1 MSFIEILLI
10 AFGVSVDAFS
20 VAVGGSF
27 CDRTGKVLRNALRA
41 ALYFGGFQFLMPLA
55 GFLASGMIAGFVSSY
70 GRWIGFLLLLFVGG
84 KMMFD
89 GIQKFRHPDEIE
101 CTVYDFFG
109 WKALLIPAVATSI
122 DAFAIGAGLAFA
134 GVSPWI
140 PCAAMGI
147 VTAIISLCG
156 VFSGH
161 RLARLAQSSQ
171 TCRKFLPEWLL
182 LFLAGLAIALIGV
195 RILLF

>member
-10 AFGVSVDAFS
+10 ALGVSVDAFS
-20 VAVGGSF
+20 VAVSGSF
-27 CDRTGKVLRNALRA
+27 CDRTGRVLRNASRA

-55 GFLASGMIAGFVSSY
+55 GFAASGMIAVFVSSY

-89 GIQKFRHPDEIE
+89 GVEKFRHPEEIE

-109 WKALLIPAVATSI
+109 LKALVMPAVATSI
-122 DAFAIGAGLAFA
+122 DAFAIGAGLAFS
-134 GVSPWI
+134 GVSPWL
-140 PCAAMGI
+140 PCTAMGV

-161 RLARLAQSSQ
+161 RLARLAQTSQ
-171 TCRKFLPEWLL
+171 TCRKLLPEWLL
-182 LFLAGLAIALIGV
+182 LFLAGLAIALIGL